1 MAPRKPAA
9 ELRPAGI
16 GLRRS
21 ARVPGENTHAADIA
35 PTANASAI
43 TTNKD
48 THRAAKSRS
57 AKPKPQIY
65 HCTSCTRTL
74 AASSFPE
81 YLPTDTCQGKHL
93 INTCKSCLKAWI
105 ATQMEMTTYDKIR
118 CPECPELMQ
127 NGDVKIHGTKKCW
140 EQFDGLERRGIAEK
154 VKGWRWCLAPK
165 CKAGQVHEP
174 LLEQINADT
183 VTTKSTRGK
192 ARPRTKSTKKTK
204 NKHKK
209 SSDDTPD
216 IFTCNTCSAR
226 ACVPCDRP
234 FHEGETCAQYQH
246 RMKTADEK
254 ASLEKIEEA
263 CTQCGTQF
271 CWLCSTTYTVV
282 NRQGH
287 AKGCTYALPGR
298 IDPHAMHVANGG
310 AGAGAAVGP
319 GAGAGFFGGMLLNV
333 LGGGNANGNG
343 NR

>member
-1 MAPRKPAA
+1 MAPRKPTA

-21 ARVPGENTHAADIA
+21 ARVPGGNTPAADIA
-35 PTANASAI
+35 PSADASGV

-48 THRAAKSRS
+48 TYRVAKSKS
-57 AKPKPQIY
+57 AKPKPQKY
-65 HCTSCTRTL
+65 ECTSCTRTL
-74 AASSFPE
+74 AASSFPK
-81 YLPTDTCQGKHL
+81 YLPTDTCHGKHR
-93 INTCKSCLKAWI
+93 INTCKACLKAWI
-105 ATQMEMTTYDKIR
+105 ATQMETRMYDKIR

-127 NGDVKIHGTKKCW
+127 NGDVKIHGSKKCW
-140 EQFDGLERRGIAEK
+140 EQFDELERRGIAEK
-154 VKGWRWCLAPK
+154 APK
-165 CKAGQVHEP
+165 CKVGQVHEP
-174 LLEQINADT
+174 LLEEIIADT
-183 VTTKSTRGK
+183 VATKSTRGK
-192 ARPRTKSTKKTK
+192 SRARTKKTK
-204 NKHKK
+204 NKHKNG
-209 SSDDTPD
+209 SDDISN

-234 FHEGETCAQYQH
+234 FHEGETCAQYRH

-287 AKGCTYALPGR
+287 AKGCMYALPGR

-310 AGAGAAVGP
+310 AGAGVGP
-319 GAGAGFFGGMLLNV
+319 GAGAGVGFFGGMLLNV